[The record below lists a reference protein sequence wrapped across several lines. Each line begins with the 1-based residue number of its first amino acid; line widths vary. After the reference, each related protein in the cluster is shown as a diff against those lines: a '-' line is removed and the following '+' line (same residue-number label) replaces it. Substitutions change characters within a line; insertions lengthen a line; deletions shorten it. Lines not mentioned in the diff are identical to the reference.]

1 MTHPA
6 ATAPKRWWRYLDR
19 RRIACPLGHH
29 IPEKQVFPESGFIRC
44 QHWINDG
51 RSKGYECGKW
61 IFLFAI
67 RGGGTIVAEVEL
79 KEMRQMEEMA
89 TPTAMLDF
97 LQILR

>member
-1 MTHPA
+1 MTLP
-6 ATAPKRWWRYLDR
+6 TTSVTPRWWRYLKR
-19 RRIACPLGHH
+19 RRLLCPVGHH
-29 IPEKQVFPESGFIRC
+29 LPETANFPESGFIRC

-79 KEMRQMEEMA
+79 KEMRQMEELA